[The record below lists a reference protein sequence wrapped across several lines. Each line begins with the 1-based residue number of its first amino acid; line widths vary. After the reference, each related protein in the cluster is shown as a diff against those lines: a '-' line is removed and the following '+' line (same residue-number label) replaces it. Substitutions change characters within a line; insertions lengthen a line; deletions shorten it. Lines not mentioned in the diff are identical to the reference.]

1 LARLLRDGW
10 SPNTADSKNRTP
22 RHCAANHGCRT
33 IVSQLIDAGAN
44 PNAEND
50 AMKTPLH
57 LATSHGY
64 EGTVSKYY
72 SRMGQI
78 DPNIKDNDPCTPI
91 HWAIRCR
98 SVASVYLLLQV
109 GADAL
114 IPEINGYTALY
125 LATRN
130 RSYACVLNELLQDGV
145 DADAQDER
153 GHPPLL
159 RAF

>member
-1 LARLLRDGW
+1 
-10 SPNTADSKNRTP
+10 
-22 RHCAANHGCRT
+22 
-33 IVSQLIDAGAN
+33 
-44 PNAEND
+44 
-50 AMKTPLH
+50 
-57 LATSHGY
+57 
-64 EGTVSKYY
+64 
-72 SRMGQI
+72 MGQI

-91 HWAIRCR
+91 HWAVRCR

-130 RSYACVLNELLQDGV
+130 KSVVILNLLHRHVVNLFWQYACVLNELLQDGV

-159 RAF
+159 RAFSCGYDHISRLLNAAAKATNSQRRESGNTARQAFKWAPSYMGLPGLLMAWAGLGIG